1 MSSTPVFGSKG
12 NAKIGTA
19 LIHEITKWSLDMQR
33 PTKETT
39 AFTDDADP
47 LLWQTFI
54 AGIRGASG
62 KLEGNLAEGDTTG
75 QDALWDA
82 FLADDPIT
90 LNLVTDKD
98 ATPSAKEFTVS
109 ALITK
114 FSASG
119 DVNNLNTASYEFTVT
134 GAVSRS

>member
-1 MSSTPVFGSKG
+1 MASTPIFGSHG

-19 LIHEITKWSLDMQR
+19 LIHEINKWSLDVSR
-33 PTKETT
+33 GTKETT
-39 AFTDDADP
+39 AFTDDGDP
-47 LLWQTFI
+47 LLWQTFVKGL
-54 AGIRGASG
+54 AGGSG

-109 ALITK
+109 ALLTK
-114 FSASG
+114 FSPAGSVS
-119 DVNNLNTASYEFTVT
+119 DLNTVSYEFTVT
-134 GAVSRS
+134 GAVTKS